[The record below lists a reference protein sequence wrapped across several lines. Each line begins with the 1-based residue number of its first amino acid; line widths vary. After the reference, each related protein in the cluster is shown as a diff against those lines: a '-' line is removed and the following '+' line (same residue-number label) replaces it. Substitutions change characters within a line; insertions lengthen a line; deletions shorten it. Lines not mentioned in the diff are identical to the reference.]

1 MKYSI
6 IYKQSAAEELLQ
18 LPVTVAFKVRAT
30 INKLPDNPRPQ
41 GCKKL
46 KGSKSD
52 YRIRL
57 GNYRIIYTIADN
69 VLIVTVIKIA
79 HRKDVYR

>member
-6 IYKQSAAEELLQ
+6 IYKRSAAEELLQ
-18 LPVTVAFKVRAT
+18 LPATVAFKVRAA
-30 INKLPDNPRPQ
+30 INKLSENPRPQ

-46 KGSKSD
+46 KGSNSD

-57 GNYRIIYTIADN
+57 GNYRIIYSIADN

>member
-1 MKYSI
+1 VKYSI
-6 IYKQSAAEELLQ
+6 LYKRSAAEELLQ
-18 LPVTVAFKVRAT
+18 LPVTVAFKVRAA
-30 INKLPDNPRPQ
+30 INKLSENPRPH

-46 KGSKSD
+46 KGSDSD

-69 VLIVTVIKIA
+69 VLIITVIKIA

>member
-1 MKYSI
+1 VKYSI
-6 IYKQSAAEELLQ
+6 IYKRSAAEELLQ
-18 LPVTVAFKVRAT
+18 LPVSVAFKVRAA
-30 INKLPDNPRPQ
+30 INKLSENPRPQ

-46 KGSKSD
+46 KGSNSD

-69 VLIVTVIKIA
+69 VLIVTMIKIA